1 MESPCPAASMPGR
14 GSFQR
19 NREKTRGVH
28 SFLGCV
34 MPKERVIQERPSCM
48 RFAEECVKLIRKIWF
63 REVLDSSNNKDIIA
77 DSTHSV
83 KR

>member
-1 MESPCPAASMPGR
+1 MPTGAFLQKIQ
-14 GSFQR
+14 G
-19 NREKTRGVH
+19 ETKKGVH
-28 SFLGCV
+28 CFFGCV
-34 MPKERVIQERPSCM
+34 TPKERVMRERPSRM

-63 REVLDSSNNKDIIA
+63 REVLDSSNSKDIIA

>member
-1 MESPCPAASMPGR
+1 
-14 GSFQR
+14 
-19 NREKTRGVH
+19 
-28 SFLGCV
+28 

-48 RFAEECVKLIRKIWF
+48 RFAEECDKLIRKIWF